1 MVAIP
6 KGTPKVTSISLPLAI
21 WGTGYAEFL
30 PRWWEGVQSLE
41 TEFLEVVIVT
51 DRQNYP
57 AVMKAITDF
66 SKVRIRVEEYPN
78 YAGYWNRAIE
88 LCQGKWFAMCNV
100 DDQFLP
106 GALNQIAEADEEGKN
121 LLCDSLRNK
130 GSETIQ
136 TAKWNP
142 AEFSMTF
149 TLLGANPMT
158 KQLWEAAGG
167 FLPGIRFADWGL
179 AIQMDKT
186 GLVKPF
192 YASTLRII
200 YDVGYD
206 RPTLSGAQLGSAE
219 RAEANEEPKRLL
231 RELQ

>member
-1 MVAIP
+1 MVAFP
-6 KGTPKVTSISLPLAI
+6 ERAPSLTTISLPLAI

-57 AVMKAITDF
+57 AVMKAVTDF
-66 SKVRIRVEEYPN
+66 SKVRIRVETHQN

-88 LCQGKWFAMCNV
+88 LCQGKWFAMCNA

-106 GALNQIAEADEEGKN
+106 GALSMIAEAEESGHN
-121 LLCDSLRNK
+121 LLCDTLRNK

-136 TAKWNP
+136 TANWRP
-142 AEFSMTF
+142 EEFEHTF

-167 FLPGIRFADWGL
+167 FLEGFRFADWGL
-179 AIQMDKT
+179 AIQMHKT
-186 GLVKPF
+186 GLVRPF
-192 YASTLRII
+192 HCSSLRII

-206 RPTLSGAQLGSAE
+206 RPTLSGASLPSEE
-219 RAEANEEPKRLL
+219 RAKANEQPKDLL

>member
-1 MVAIP
+1 L
-6 KGTPKVTSISLPLAI
+6 TTISLPLAI

-57 AVMKAITDF
+57 AVMKAVTDF
-66 SKVRIRVEEYPN
+66 SKVRIRVETHAN
-78 YAGYWNRAIE
+78 YAGFWNRAIE
-88 LCQGKWFAMCNV
+88 LCQGKWFAMCNA

-106 GALNQIAEADEEGKN
+106 GALSQIQEADESGHN
-121 LLCDSLRNK
+121 LLCDNLKNK
-130 GSETIQ
+130 GSETTQ
-136 TAKWNP
+136 TAFWRP
-142 AEFSMTF
+142 EEFGYTF

-158 KQLWEAAGG
+158 KHLWEAAGG

-192 YASTLRII
+192 YCASMRII
-200 YDVGYD
+200 YDVGHD
-206 RPTLSGAQLGSAE
+206 RPTLSGASLSSTD
-219 RAEANEEPKRLL
+219 RAEANEQPKALL
-231 RELQ
+231 AELQ

>member
-1 MVAIP
+1 VDSISE
-6 KGTPKVTSISLPLAI
+6 GTPGLTTISLPLAI

-51 DRQNYP
+51 DRENYP
-57 AVMKAITDF
+57 AVMKAVTDF
-66 SKVRIRVEEYPN
+66 SKVRIRVETHAD

-106 GALNQIAEADEEGKN
+106 GALSQIQEADESSHN
-121 LLCDSLRNK
+121 LLCDNLKTK
-130 GSETIQ
+130 GTGTIQ
-136 TAKWNP
+136 TANWKP
-142 AEFSMTF
+142 EEFGYTF

-158 KQLWEAAGG
+158 KHLWEAAGG
-167 FLPGIRFADWGL
+167 FLSGFRFADWGL
-179 AIQMDKT
+179 AIQMNKT

-192 YASTLRII
+192 YCASMRII

-206 RPTLSGAQLGSAE
+206 RLTLSGASLPAE
-219 RAEANEEPKRLL
+219 QRNEANEQPKALL

>member
-1 MVAIP
+1 VGSFPQGA
-6 KGTPKVTSISLPLAI
+6 TSLTTISLPLAI

-51 DRQNYP
+51 DRQNYA

-66 SKVRIRVEEYPN
+66 SKVRIRVETHAD

-106 GALNQIAEADEEGKN
+106 GALNQIAEADESGHN
-121 LLCDSLRNK
+121 LLCDNLRTK
-130 GSETIQ
+130 GTNTVQ
-136 TAKWNP
+136 TANWKP
-142 AEFSMTF
+142 EEFGYTF

-158 KQLWEAAGG
+158 KQLWEATGG

-179 AIQMDKT
+179 AIQMHKT
-186 GLVKPF
+186 GLVKP
-192 YASTLRII
+192 YHCASMRII

-206 RPTLSGAQLGSAE
+206 RPTLSGASLGSAE
-219 RAEANEEPKRLL
+219 RAEANEQPKALL
-231 RELQ
+231 RELF